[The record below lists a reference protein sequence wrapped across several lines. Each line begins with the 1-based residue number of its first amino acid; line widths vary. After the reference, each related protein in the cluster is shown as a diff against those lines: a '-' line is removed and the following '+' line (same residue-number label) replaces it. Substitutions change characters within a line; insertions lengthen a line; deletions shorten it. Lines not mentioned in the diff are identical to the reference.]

1 MPTKSSQVDDSKT
14 REAEMVEKFS
24 AQNLSVLPWWC
35 IKNTCNY
42 DSTFSDLADVPIFF
56 YNEHGNTCIYIYT
69 DRNEYLKLVPYF
81 PVFVHHSGG
90 RTDFQPREDEGS
102 AKTAGGAYLDFE
114 V

>member
-1 MPTKSSQVDDSKT
+1 M
-14 REAEMVEKFS
+14 
-24 AQNLSVLPWWC
+24 
-35 IKNTCNY
+35 Y
-42 DSTFSDLADVPIFF
+42 
-56 YNEHGNTCIYIYT
+56 IYIYT

-81 PVFVHHSGG
+81 PLFVHHSGG